1 MLGSI
6 LLWMDGRKLHGLWHF
21 TSEGEEASVGMVN
34 LSYSDSEL
42 ETVRAVTNVLLQD
55 RGNQNQSPN
64 EKWKSKLISKI
75 RKKKRKEWKKKRRG
89 LGGVEM
95 RIIKT
100 RTLSFW

>member
-1 MLGSI
+1 
-6 LLWMDGRKLHGLWHF
+6 
-21 TSEGEEASVGMVN
+21 MVN

-75 RKKKRKEWKKKRRG
+75 RKKKRKE
-89 LGGVEM
+89 
-95 RIIKT
+95 
-100 RTLSFW
+100 

>member
-1 MLGSI
+1 
-6 LLWMDGRKLHGLWHF
+6 
-21 TSEGEEASVGMVN
+21 MVN

-64 EKWKSKLISKI
+64 EKWESELISKI
-75 RKKKRKEWKKKRRG
+75 RKKKRMKEQKKRG

-95 RIIKT
+95 REIKN
-100 RTLSFW
+100 RT